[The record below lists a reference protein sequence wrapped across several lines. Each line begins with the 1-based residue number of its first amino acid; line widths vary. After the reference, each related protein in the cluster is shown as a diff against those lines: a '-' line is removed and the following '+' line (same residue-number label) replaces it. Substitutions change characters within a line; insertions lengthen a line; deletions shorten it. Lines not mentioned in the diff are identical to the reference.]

1 LAPVLDPSWYGSF
14 SGEKEVPEY
23 MQTFGELV
31 EHGEAVRLVLEST
44 PVLEA
49 LETPIS
55 EAQGLTLAGELR
67 ARFDSPQHPNS
78 AMDGFAL
85 RSADA
90 EVGRVFPVVDEAP
103 AGTPATK
110 RVGEGEAIKIFTG
123 GIIPEGADAVVPVE
137 NTSGYGPEFE
147 LKSPVQPGA
156 NVRGSGEDVRAGDL
170 MLSDGTEIG
179 PSEIALAAS
188 QGYGTLNVRRRPRIV
203 VFSTGA
209 ELVEP
214 GSRELSPGEVYDS
227 NSYALLAQAREA
239 GANARRIA
247 SATDDKEALRAAMRE
262 ALAEADVV
270 VTSGGVS
277 MGEKD
282 LVKDMLLELGVE
294 QRFWGI
300 KLKPGK
306 PVFYGTREDVR
317 FFGLP
322 GNPVSAMVC
331 FELFVR
337 PAIARMIGRV
347 EREDTGRPRTR
358 VYFDEPVENK
368 FGRTHAM
375 RVSLTRTEKGL
386 RAESVGAQG
395 SGLISS
401 LTKADALALIGSEC
415 EGVAAGE
422 PVEAIVLRPD
432 ALASR

>member
-1 LAPVLDPSWYGSF
+1 
-14 SGEKEVPEY
+14 
-23 MQTFGELV
+23 MQTFGELID
-31 EHGEAVRLVLEST
+31 HGEAVRLVLQST

-49 LETPIS
+49 VETSIS
-55 EAQGLTLAGELR
+55 EAQGLTLEGDLY
-67 ARFDSPQHPNS
+67 ARFDSPMHENS

-103 AGTPATK
+103 AGSPAT
-110 RVGEGEAIKIFTG
+110 RGVGEGEAVKIFTG
-123 GIIPEGADAVVPVE
+123 GVIPAGADAVVPVE

-147 LKSPVQPGA
+147 LKKPVEPGA
-156 NVRGSGEDVRAGDL
+156 NVRGSGEDVREGEL
-170 MLSDGTEIG
+170 MLRDGAEIG

-188 QGYGTLNVRRRPRIV
+188 QGYGSLSVRRRPRVV

-239 GANARRIA
+239 GAEVRRVA
-247 SATDDKEALRAAMRE
+247 SATDEPDALRSAMEAALE
-262 ALAEADVV
+262 SADVV

-277 MGEKD
+277 MGERD
-282 LVKDMLLELGVE
+282 LVKELLLELGVE

-337 PAIARMIGRV
+337 PAISRMMGRGGG
-347 EREDTGRPRTR
+347 DPGRPRTS
-358 VYFDEPVENK
+358 VYFDEQVENR
-368 FGRTHAM
+368 FGRAHAM
-375 RVSLTRTEKGL
+375 RVSLTRTDKGW

-401 LTKADALALIGSEC
+401 LTKADALALIGPESE
-415 EGVAAGE
+415 GLAAGE
-422 PVEAIVLRPD
+422 PVEAIVLRPEV
-432 ALASR
+432 LTSPGGR

>member
-1 LAPVLDPSWYGSF
+1 
-14 SGEKEVPEY
+14 
-23 MQTFGELV
+23 MQTFGELID
-31 EHGEAVRLVLEST
+31 HGEAMRLVLQST

-49 LETPIS
+49 AETPIS
-55 EAQGLTLAGELR
+55 EAQGLSLSGELR
-67 ARFDSPQHPNS
+67 ARFDSPMDENS

-90 EVGRVFPVVDEAP
+90 EVGRVFPVVDESP
-103 AGTPATK
+103 AGSPAT
-110 RVGEGEAIKIFTG
+110 RGVGEGEAIKIFTG
-123 GIIPEGADAVVPVE
+123 GVIPEGADAVVPVE
-137 NTSGYGPEFE
+137 NTSGYGEEFE
-147 LKSPVQPGA
+147 LKSPVRPGA
-156 NVRGSGEDVRAGDL
+156 NVRGSGEDVREGDL
-170 MLSDGTEIG
+170 MLPDGVEIG

-188 QGYGTLNVRRRPRIV
+188 QGYGSLSVRRRPRV
-203 VFSTGA
+203 VIFSTGA

-239 GANARRIA
+239 GADARRIA
-247 SATDDKEALRAAMRE
+247 SATDDEEAIRAGMRE
-262 ALAEADVV
+262 ALESADIV

-337 PAIARMIGRV
+337 PAISRMMGRGDH
-347 EREDTGRPRTR
+347 EDHGRPRAE
-358 VYFDEPVENK
+358 VYFEDHVENR

-375 RVSLTRTEKGL
+375 RVSLTRTEKGW

-401 LTKADALALIGSEC
+401 LTKADALALIGPEC

-422 PVEAIVLRPD
+422 PVEAIVLRPE
-432 ALASR
+432 ALTSR